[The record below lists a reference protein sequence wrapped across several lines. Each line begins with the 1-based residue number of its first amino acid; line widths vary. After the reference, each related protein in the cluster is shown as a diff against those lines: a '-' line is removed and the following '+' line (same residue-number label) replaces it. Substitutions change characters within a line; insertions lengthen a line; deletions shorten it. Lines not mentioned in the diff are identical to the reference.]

1 MSQNRTSSTPP
12 PPKTTRSA
20 PALECRSL
28 AVHRHPDPSPVFSNL
43 SFSLSPGERVAL
55 VGLNGSGKTTL
66 LSTLV
71 GLVEPSAVKGQVVV
85 GGQLLSPESL
95 SSIRQS
101 IGFLF
106 NVPEDQLLFPT
117 PLEDVAFSLIGQ
129 GEDKD
134 AAYGRAQSLLEE
146 LGLGLG
152 PMAQRPLHLLSHG
165 QKQRVA
171 LAGALA
177 PDPPLLLL
185 DEPTAGLDPPARND
199 LARLL
204 CRLESAQLMA
214 THDLDFVDAVCSRVL
229 LLENGG
235 LEELPHGT
243 DPLREKWALSPRS
256 K

>member
-1 MSQNRTSSTPP
+1 MSQSRTSSTPP
-12 PPKTTRSA
+12 PPEATRSE
-20 PALECRSL
+20 PALECRAL
-28 AVHRHPDPSPVFSNL
+28 TLHRHPDPAPLFSSV
-43 SFSLSPGERVAL
+43 SFTVSAGERVAL
-55 VGLNGSGKTTL
+55 VGLNGSGKTSL

-71 GLVEPSAVKGQVVV
+71 GLVEPSAVSGQVVV

-95 SSIRQS
+95 SSIRQA

-129 GEDKD
+129 GKDKA
-134 AAYGRAQSLLEE
+134 AAYAQAQSLLDE
-146 LGLGLG
+146 LGLG

-177 PDPPLLLL
+177 PAPRLLLL

-214 THDLDFVDAVCSRVL
+214 THDLDFVDAVCTRVL
-229 LLENGG
+229 LLKNGG
-235 LEELPHGT
+235 LEELSNGT
-243 DPLREKWALSPRS
+243 RPLRERWDLSPQS
-256 K
+256 